1 MLMMRLDNTGKEFHL
16 DVLSNFIT
24 SGIIFL
30 LTLVSGVWLSLS
42 GRPYNGLLFN
52 IHKLIALGAVI
63 ATAIQ
68 ISNTLKNT
76 EFQVVLIM
84 LVIVTGL
91 CVVALFVTG
100 AMMSLEKLNHNV
112 MLTIHRIA
120 PILAIIT
127 MAVTLYLF
135 AGRKP

>member
-1 MLMMRLDNTGKEFHL
+1 MMRLDNTGKEFHL

-127 MAVTLYLF
+127 MAVTIYLF

>member
-1 MLMMRLDNTGKEFHL
+1 MMRLDNTGKEFHL

-135 AGRKP
+135 DGRKL